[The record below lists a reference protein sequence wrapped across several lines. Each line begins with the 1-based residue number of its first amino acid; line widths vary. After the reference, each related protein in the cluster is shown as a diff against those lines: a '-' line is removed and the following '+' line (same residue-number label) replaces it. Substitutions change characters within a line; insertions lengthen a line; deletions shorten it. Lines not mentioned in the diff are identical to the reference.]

1 MTAAL
6 FDETV
11 ATRLTFN
18 PGNHS
23 YYLRNP
29 DSGRKERLPS
39 VTTLLGLLDKPA
51 LKRWA
56 ANTAADYATDHWDEL
71 TGMRPSERRNSI
83 ASAPWAERDRAAA
96 SGTAIH
102 ALAEQLLAGAPVDV
116 PAEISPKVEAVARF
130 LERAQLTKVAAECM
144 VWSEPDDEM
153 GLSGFAGTFDL
164 LAAHPARGTCLVD
177 WKTGK
182 GVYGEHAVQ
191 LAGYRSA
198 DWLVS
203 DGADVPM
210 PRVDSLMVAHVR
222 PEGVDLHVVAPDQ
235 AAVARERFG
244 LLRALK
250 SLPEPELRM
259 ELP

>member
-1 MTAAL
+1 MTGTL
-6 FDETV
+6 FEPPEP
-11 ATRLTFN
+11 TRLTFS

-29 DSGRKERLPS
+29 DGKKERLPS
-39 VTTLLGLLDKPA
+39 VTTLLGLLEKPA

-71 TGMRPSERRNSI
+71 TGMRPSERRTAI

-102 ALAEQLLAGAPVDV
+102 ALAEQLLSGAPVEV
-116 PAEISPKVEAVARF
+116 PAEIADKVEAVARF
-130 LERAQLTKVAAECM
+130 LERAQLTKVATECM
-144 VWSEPDDEM
+144 VWSAPDDEL
-153 GLSGFAGTFDL
+153 GLSGYAGTFDL
-164 LAAHPARGTCLVD
+164 LADHPMRGACLID
-177 WKTGK
+177 WKSGR

-191 LAGYRSA
+191 LAGYATA
-198 DWLVS
+198 DWLVREGT
-203 DGADVPM
+203 DTPM
-210 PRVDSLMVAHVR
+210 PWVDSLAVAHVR
-222 PEGVDLHVVAPDQ
+222 PDGVDLHVVAPDQ
-235 AAVARERFG
+235 VAIARERFT

-250 SLPEPELRM
+250 CIPEPELRM